1 MKIFL
6 NENSFKGQI
15 VIDKNKTGFQN
26 VVLLPRNL
34 YLKDNFTIFL
44 KSDKVL
50 AFLDQLVICSR
61 KLYPETINCFL
72 YC

>member
-26 VVLLPRNL
+26 NVLLPRNL
-34 YLKDNFTIFL
+34 YLKDNFYHLF
-44 KSDKVL
+44 K
-50 AFLDQLVICSR
+50 
-61 KLYPETINCFL
+61 E
-72 YC
+72 

>member
-34 YLKDNFTIFL
+34 YLKDNFYHLFI
-44 KSDKVL
+44 
-50 AFLDQLVICSR
+50 
-61 KLYPETINCFL
+61 E
-72 YC
+72 